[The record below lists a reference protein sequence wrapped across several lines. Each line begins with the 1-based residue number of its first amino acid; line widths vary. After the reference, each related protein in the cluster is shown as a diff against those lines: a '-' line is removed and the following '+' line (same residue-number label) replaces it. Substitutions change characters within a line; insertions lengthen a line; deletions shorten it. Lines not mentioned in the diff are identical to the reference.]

1 MAENEYVDF
10 LLNKR
15 KENNRRLEELLQDEK
30 VKEYVSILKDSES
43 IRILLRQEMENCDHV
58 FVQTERVTSEKYPSG
73 VRVFHCLK
81 CGLTNE
87 YAAKNISSDLSS
99 DMTELYGSSFLS
111 SLVIRDKI
119 YQLGRARKLYQLIIS
134 SNPNI
139 SREEMI
145 EKFNELYKKSEAI
158 ASLNRVNSDNEDKTK
173 VKK

>member
-1 MAENEYVDF
+1 MSENEYVDF
-10 LLNKR
+10 LYNR
-15 KENNRRLEELLQDEK
+15 KEDNDRRLEELLQDEK

-43 IRILLRQEMENCDHV
+43 IRILLRHEMENCDHV
-58 FVQTERVTSEKYPSG
+58 FVQTERVASEKCPSG

-99 DMTELYGSSFLS
+99 DMAELYGSSFLS
-111 SLVIRDKI
+111 SLVIKDKI

-139 SREEMI
+139 SHEERI
-145 EKFNELYKKSEAI
+145 EKFNELYKKAERI
-158 ASLNRVNSDNEDKTK
+158 ARLNRVNGDGDKTK

>member
-1 MAENEYVDF
+1 MVESNYIDF
-10 LLNKR
+10 LYNR
-15 KENNRRLEELLQDEK
+15 NEDNDRRLEELLQDEK

-58 FVQTERVTSEKYPSG
+58 FVQTKRVTSEKYPNG

-99 DMTELYGSSFLS
+99 DMAELYSSSFLR
-111 SLVIRDKI
+111 SLVISDKI
-119 YQLGRARKLYQLIIS
+119 CSLERARKLYQLIIS
-134 SNPNI
+134 GNPNI
-139 SREEMI
+139 SHKDII
-145 EKFNELYKKSEAI
+145 EKFDELYKKTEGI
-158 ASLNRVNSDNEDKTK
+158 ASLNRVNGDKTK

>member
-1 MAENEYVDF
+1 MPENEYVDF
-10 LLNKR
+10 LYNR
-15 KENNRRLEELLQDEK
+15 KEDNDRRLEELLQDEK

-58 FVQTERVTSEKYPSG
+58 FVQTERVTSEKFPNG

-99 DMTELYGSSFLS
+99 DMTELYGSSFLR
-111 SLVIRDKI
+111 SLVISDKI
-119 YQLGRARKLYQLIIS
+119 CSIDRARKLYQLIVS

-139 SREEMI
+139 SHKDII
-145 EKFNELYKKSEAI
+145 EKFDELYKKAERI
-158 ASLNRVNSDNEDKTK
+158 ARLNRVNSDKTK
-173 VKK
+173 IKK